1 MNLCNADV
9 EVAGNSL
16 FSAVSTAFRLADDLA
31 DDVQQISRKT
41 VTP

>member
-1 MNLCNADV
+1 MKLCKADL
-9 EVAGNSL
+9 EIAGNSL
-16 FSAVSTAFRLADDLA
+16 FSVVSTAFRLADDLA